1 MELWESIIL
10 KYPEIQPSDNFMELG
25 IELRDDS
32 DGEGAYIAKWEY
44 SKPIPE
50 GLTLGKPSA

>member
-1 MELWESIIL
+1 MQLWEKICAA
-10 KYPEIQPSDNFMELG
+10 YPEIKPTDNFRNLG
-25 IELRDDS
+25 ICLQDDS

-50 GLTLGKPSA
+50 GLKLGK

>member
-1 MELWESIIL
+1 MNLYDEIT
-10 KYPEIQPSDNFMELG
+10 KAYPELTDADFGRRGNIGLQDDGDG
-25 IELRDDS
+25 I
-32 DGEGAYIAKWEY
+32 AYIAKWDY